1 MSRFEDFL
9 VATPAP
15 EAKSLDCLVRSVSEH
30 GRGKI
35 YQAYVK
41 HLDERESKPE
51 QSPLV
56 KWVKEGSLGSAAV
69 LKSAK
74 ATA

>member
-1 MSRFEDFL
+1 MGRFEDFL
-9 VATPAP
+9 VMTPAP
-15 EAKSLDCLVRSVSEH
+15 EAKSLDRLVRPDSEQ

-56 KWVKEGSLGSAAV
+56 KWVKEGSMVSAPI
-69 LKSAK
+69 LKSRK
-74 ATA
+74 AAA